1 MKCSFPEGPLI
12 KTSGRLRALP
22 RCGDMQLL
30 KIAAAVIA
38 AGCLIAPLQARAAL
52 DTPESP
58 VATIAVTGQG
68 SVSRAPDLATVA
80 ATIVTSDDNATRA
93 LSENNRR
100 YAALLAKLG
109 TLGIAASDIT
119 STSLQSY
126 FNPRPK
132 NEAQGGAPFGFVVTR
147 NVAVNVAAMTQT
159 GAVIDAATAAGATQI
174 NGVSYGFRDRRAVER
189 AALAA
194 AVADAYA
201 QAQAIATAAHV
212 QIVRVLRI
220 GNESGPLR
228 MPAPLAMSMART
240 AEAAVPTTVNPTDL
254 DVTSTISV
262 TYVIR

>member
-1 MKCSFPEGPLI
+1 
-12 KTSGRLRALP
+12 
-22 RCGDMQLL
+22 MQLL
-30 KIAAAVIA
+30 KIAAALIA

-52 DTPESP
+52 ERPESP
-58 VATIAVTGQG
+58 VATITVTGQG
-68 SVSRAPDLATVA
+68 SVSHAPDLATVA
-80 ATIVTSDDNATRA
+80 ATIVTSDDNSSRA

-109 TLGIAASDIT
+109 TLGISAGDVT
-119 STSLQSY
+119 STSLSSY

-132 NEAQGGAPFGFVVTR
+132 NEMQAGQPFGFVVTR
-147 NVAVNVAAMTQT
+147 NVSVNVAALTQT

-201 QAQAIATAAHV
+201 QAQAVATAAHV

-220 GNESGPLR
+220 GNESGPQR
-228 MPAPLAMSMART
+228 IAPLAMSMARAT
-240 AEAAVPTTVNPTDL
+240 AEAPVPTTISPSDL
-254 DVTSTISV
+254 DVTSTVSATFI
-262 TYVIR
+262 IR